1 MAFGMLKK
9 IVYTYLVSILIFLVM
24 TNPATGVQ
32 KDMKTKVTENINEEI
47 TLGGGCFW
55 CLDAIYREIRGVEK
69 VLSGYSGG
77 SVANPT
83 YEEVCTGSTR
93 HAEVVQ
99 MTFNPRIITL
109 EKLLQIFFVIHDPT
123 TLNRQGADVGTQYR
137 SIIFYRNQKQ
147 KDVIDKVIGELKKD
161 KVYKNPIVT
170 AVVAFQSFYAAED
183 YHQDYYSQNREQGYC
198 QVIINPKLKNF
209 KKTFRDN
216 LKN

>member
-1 MAFGMLKK
+1 MLKK
-9 IVYTYLVSILIFLVM
+9 IVYTYLVSVLIFLVM
-24 TNPATGVQ
+24 TNPATGAQ
-32 KDMKTKVTENINEEI
+32 KDMKIKVTENINEEI

-77 SVANPT
+77 SVVNPT
-83 YEEVCTGSTR
+83 YEEVCAGSTG

-99 MTFNPRIITL
+99 ITFNPRIITA

-123 TLNRQGADVGTQYR
+123 TLNSQGADVGTQYR

-170 AVVAFQSFYAAED
+170 EVVPFQSFYPAED
-183 YHQDYYSQNREQGYC
+183 YHQDYYSQNREQSYC
-198 QVIINPKLKNF
+198 RVIINPKLEKF

-216 LKN
+216 LKK

>member
-1 MAFGMLKK
+1 MLKK

-24 TNPATGVQ
+24 TNPATGAQ
-32 KDMKTKVTENINEEI
+32 KDMKTKTLADVREEI

-55 CLDAIYREIRGVEK
+55 CSDAIYREIIGVEK

-83 YEEVCTGSTR
+83 YEEVCSGKTG

-99 MTFNPRIITL
+99 ITFNPQIITA
-109 EKLLQIFFVIHDPT
+109 EKLLRIFFATHDPT
-123 TLNRQGADVGTQYR
+123 TLNRQGADAGTQYR

-170 AVVAFQSFYAAED
+170 EVVPFEFFYTAEE
-183 YHQDYYSQNREQGYC
+183 YHQNYYGQNKQQGYC
-198 QVIINPKLKNF
+198 RIIINPKLEKF
-209 KKTFRDN
+209 RKTFRDN
-216 LKN
+216 LKK

>member
-1 MAFGMLKK
+1 
-9 IVYTYLVSILIFLVM
+9 M
-24 TNPATGVQ
+24 TNPATGAQ
-32 KDMKTKVTENINEEI
+32 KDMKTKVTENINDEI

-83 YEEVCTGSTR
+83 YEEVCTGSTG

-99 MTFNPRIITL
+99 ITFNPRIITA

-147 KDVIDKVIGELKKD
+147 KDVIDKVTGELKKD
-161 KVYKNPIVT
+161 NVYKNPIVT
-170 AVVAFQSFYAAED
+170 EIVPFQYFYAAED
-183 YHQDYYSQNREQGYC
+183 YHQDYYSQNKEQSYC
-198 QVIINPKLKNF
+198 RVIINPKLEKF

-216 LKN
+216 LKK

>member
-1 MAFGMLKK
+1 MLKK
-9 IVYTYLVSILIFLVM
+9 IVYTYLVSVLIFLVM
-24 TNPATGVQ
+24 INPATGAQ
-32 KDMKTKVTENINEEI
+32 KDMKTKVTKNINEEI

-55 CLDAIYREIRGVEK
+55 CLDAVYREIRGVEK

-83 YEEVCTGSTR
+83 YEEVCAGSTG

-99 MTFNPRIITL
+99 ITFNPRIITA

-161 KVYKNPIVT
+161 KVYKNPIIT
-170 AVVAFQSFYAAED
+170 EVVPFQSFYAAED
-183 YHQDYYSQNREQGYC
+183 YHQDYYSQNKEQSYC
-198 QVIINPKLKNF
+198 RVIINPKLEKF

-216 LKN
+216 LKK